1 MRNPLIL
8 TTFLLVFQLIP
19 SLAQSPDVSQLKSPI
34 IFKGDEK
41 TAYRDP
47 AILYHEGT
55 FYLYFTLVEI
65 EKTGYIYSYTAQ
77 SRSQDLINWTVPEK
91 ITPRNQSLN
100 FSSPGN
106 LIRFRDKWI
115 ICLQTYPRE
124 GYTIDQM
131 PRYGD
136 ENSRIYTMSSKD
148 LKSWSTPKVIA
159 VKGEH
164 TPIEEMGRMIDPYLI
179 EDKDAKGKYWCF
191 YKQNGVS
198 LSYSYDLISW
208 TFFGSTRSGENVC
221 VITEGNEY
229 VLFHSPQNGIGVKRS
244 NYLINWRDEALITLG
259 QDQWD
264 WAKGRI
270 TAGTV
275 LKIENNDDYK
285 YIMFFHGSGPLT
297 ESEGDFDKNSSI
309 GIAWSK
315 DLKSWSWPMK
325 KDAD

>member
-1 MRNPLIL
+1 MRKPLIL
-8 TTFLLVFQLIP
+8 TTFFLVFHNL
-19 SLAQSPDVSQLKSPI
+19 STLGQSPDLSKLSSPI
-34 IFKGDEK
+34 LFKGDEH

-47 AILYHEGT
+47 AILFHADT

-65 EKTGYIYSYTAQ
+65 EESGYIYSYTAQ
-77 SRSQDLINWTVPEK
+77 SRSRDLLKWSRPEK
-91 ITPRNQSLN
+91 ITPRDQSLN

-106 LIRFRDKWI
+106 LIRFRNEWI
-115 ICLQTYPRE
+115 LCLQTYPRK
-124 GYTIDQM
+124 GYTMDQM

-136 ENSRIYTMSSKD
+136 ENSRIYTMRSKD
-148 LKSWSTPKVIA
+148 LRSWSTPKVIA
-159 VKGEH
+159 VKGED
-164 TPIEEMGRMIDPYLI
+164 TPVSKMGRMIDPYII

-198 LSYSYDLISW
+198 LSYSDDLINW

-229 VLFHSPQNGIGVKRS
+229 ILFHSPQNGIGVKRS
-244 NYLINWRDEALITLG
+244 NYLINWKDEGLITLG
-259 QDQWD
+259 QDQWE

-275 LKIENNDDYK
+275 LKIENNLDYK

-297 ESEGDFDKNSSI
+297 EDEGDFDKNSSI

-315 DLKSWSWPMK
+315 DLQNWDWPGK
-325 KDAD
+325 TTN